1 MSSPFLFA
9 AITATGKEFAYCA
22 GEIRC
27 LFIVRVY
34 MAGGGDVTG
43 KVVFLVGN
51 GVLFFA
57 MASTCAH
64 DHHTLAIFLVG
75 VSKPRVKVKA
85 QPFMYPVRSTGP
97 FKSLVHFFLI
107 AFLGME
113 KGFHFPVIFLYVNI
127 PCVHVTDILPTLMEF
142 LFLYILHNIP

>member
-27 LFIVRVY
+27 LFVVRVY

-75 VSKPRVKVKA
+75 ISKSRIKVKA
-85 QPFMYPVRSTGP
+85 QPFVYPFRS
-97 FKSLVHFFLI
+97 FVHFFLI

-113 KGFHFPVIFLYVNI
+113 KGFHFPVIFLY
-127 PCVHVTDILPTLMEF
+127 CVHVTDILPT
-142 LFLYILHNIP
+142 

>member
-9 AITATGKEFAYCA
+9 AITVASKEFAYCA
-22 GEIRC
+22 GEVRC
-27 LFIVRVY
+27 LFIVWAY

-43 KVVFLVGN
+43 QMVLLVGN

-57 MASTCAH
+57 MASPCAH

-75 VSKPRVKVKA
+75 VSKSRVKVKT
-85 QPFMYPVRSTGP
+85 QPFMYPLRSTSP
-97 FKSLVHFFLI
+97 FKSFVHFFLI

-113 KGFHFPVIFLYVNI
+113 KGFYFPVILFYVNI
-127 PCVHVTDILPTLMEF
+127 PCVHVTDILPT
-142 LFLYILHNIP
+142 

>member
-1 MSSPFLFA
+1 MSSPFLFT
-9 AITATGKEFAYCA
+9 AITVTGKKFAYCA

-27 LFIVRVY
+27 LFVVRVY

-64 DHHTLAIFLVG
+64 DHNTLAIFLVG
-75 VSKPRVKVKA
+75 VSKSRVKVKA

-97 FKSLVHFFLI
+97 FKGFVHLLVLHLYSLINKLWKKY
-107 AFLGME
+107 G
-113 KGFHFPVIFLYVNI
+113 K
-127 PCVHVTDILPTLMEF
+127 ILLDMRDC
-142 LFLYILHNIP
+142 IK